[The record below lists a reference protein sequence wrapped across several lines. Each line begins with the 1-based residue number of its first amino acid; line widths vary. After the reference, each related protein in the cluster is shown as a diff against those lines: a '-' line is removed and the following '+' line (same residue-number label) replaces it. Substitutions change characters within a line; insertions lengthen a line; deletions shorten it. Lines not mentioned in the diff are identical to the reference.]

1 MAFAAQQR
9 SQSKE
14 SDSIFNETKDQP
26 PEEDR
31 MNDTKAYCVIMRNNL
46 SGKAVPICT
55 ESPQNTPIHHEEMSN
70 PTEERIGTSI
80 LPRLRE
86 KLGHTRC
93 PDPEG
98 GIEQHDSHPHHHKDK
113 NSFGEHRQRNSPSGL
128 FVLLELILWLF
139 STASCWMMER
149 LARPGVDP
157 PAMMFLAAI
166 WSYAATTG
174 TLYFIYSGIPFID
187 IGIVCS
193 GVLGMVCGWIIQWTL
208 EEILFRLLP
217 GFILSGLVL
226 SGVAASVV
234 KDPTLE

>member
-9 SQSKE
+9 KE

-31 MNDTKAYCVIMRNNL
+31 MDDTKVRVIV
-46 SGKAVPICT
+46 AICI
-55 ESPQNTPIHHEEMSN
+55 ESLENMPIHHEEMSN
-70 PTEERIGTSI
+70 PTEERNRTSI

-98 GIEQHDSHPHHHKDK
+98 GIDQHNPHSHHHKDK
-113 NSFGEHRQRNSPSGL
+113 NSFREHRQRSSSSGL
-128 FVLLELILWLF
+128 FMLLELILWLF

-157 PAMMFLAAI
+157 SAMMFLAAI
-166 WSYAATTG
+166 WFYAASTG
-174 TLYFIYSGIPFID
+174 MLYFIYSGIPFVD

-193 GVLGMVCGWIIQWTL
+193 GVLGMVCGWIIQWAL
-208 EEILFRLLP
+208 EKILFRLLP
-217 GFILSGLVL
+217 GFILSSLVL

-234 KDPTLE
+234 KDPALE